1 MNAGLEHRARNLSAS
16 SEARQMMADWLRTTS
31 MRKPQRPDVRQ
42 MLLQR
47 YPAGLFN
54 EAELEALLSV
64 LKDESP
70 SKSGPAG
77 QL

>member
-1 MNAGLEHRARNLSAS
+1 MNAGLEQSARVMSAS
-16 SEARQMMADWLRTTS
+16 SEARQMMADWLRTTRLS
-31 MRKPQRPDVRQ
+31 KPQRPDVRQ

-64 LKDESP
+64 LKTER
-70 SKSGPAG
+70 
-77 QL
+77 

>member
-1 MNAGLEHRARNLSAS
+1 
-16 SEARQMMADWLRTTS
+16 

-70 SKSGPAG
+70 SKSDPSG

>member
-1 MNAGLEHRARNLSAS
+1 MNAGLEHRARGLSAS
-16 SEARQMMADWLRTTS
+16 SETRQMMADWLRATS

-64 LKDESP
+64 LKDEGL
-70 SKSGPAG
+70 SKDGRAR